1 MRGLRVKKMKT
12 KKRIFLIILYNQ
24 SFIIMKKSLF
34 LAAFGLLWA
43 GCDKDN
49 TTTTQTDYSVVLS
62 DVTSKVI
69 IPTYADLY
77 QKTQALLT
85 ALTLLEQNPNSVNLE
100 SARQAWRDTRVPWE
114 QSEGFLFG
122 PVEQQ
127 GIDPSLDSWPVNQ
140 PDLDN
145 VLSSSQT
152 LDKAYIDQLAGTL
165 KGSHTLEYL
174 LFGATGTKQFGDFTS
189 REFEYLRACAES
201 YNGDAQRL
209 YEGWISTGGN
219 YGIHLIDA
227 GKQGNLYYPSQK
239 SGLQEILNGMIAI
252 ADEVANGKIQD
263 PFIQQNLTLEESRFS
278 ANSKADFANNIRSIQ
293 NAYTGLYNNVQG
305 QGLSK
310 VIADK
315 NAELNTRILQQI
327 QTAITAIENI
337 QGTFTSAVTNARPSI
352 ETAQNEVRN
361 LLQILQDEAQQVVN
375 GL

>member
-1 MRGLRVKKMKT
+1 
-12 KKRIFLIILYNQ
+12 
-24 SFIIMKKSLF
+24 MKKIVL
-34 LAAFGLLWA
+34 LAAFGLFWTS
-43 GCDKDN
+43 CDKNNDG
-49 TTTTQTDYSVVLS
+49 TTQKDYSAVLS
-62 DVTSKVI
+62 DITTKVI
-69 IPTYADLY
+69 VPTYASLY

-100 SARQAWRDTRVPWE
+100 NARQAWRDTRAPWE

-145 VLSSSQT
+145 VLNSSQT
-152 LDKAYIDQLAGTL
+152 LNKAYIDQLSGTL

-174 LFGATGTKQFGDFTS
+174 LFGLDANKQISDFTP
-189 REFEYLRACAES
+189 RQYEYLRAAAEA

-219 YGIHLIDA
+219 YAVHLIEA
-227 GKQGNLYYPSQK
+227 GKAGNLYYPSQK
-239 SGLQEILNGMIAI
+239 SGLQEILNGMITI
-252 ADEVANGKIQD
+252 ADEVANGKIQE

-305 QGLSK
+305 EGISK

-327 QTAITAIENI
+327 QTAINAVENI
-337 QGTFTSAVTNARPSI
+337 QGTFTDAVTNARPSI
-352 ETAQNEVRN
+352 ENAQIEVRN
-361 LLQILQDEAQQVVN
+361 LLQILQDEAQQVIN